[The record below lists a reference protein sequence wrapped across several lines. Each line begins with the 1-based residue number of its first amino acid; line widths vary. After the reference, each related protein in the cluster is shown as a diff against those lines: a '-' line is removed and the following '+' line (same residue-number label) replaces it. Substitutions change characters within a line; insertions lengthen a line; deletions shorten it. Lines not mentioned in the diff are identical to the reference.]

1 MTNEVN
7 TEQAELLR
15 RKKSKD
21 EMKKQL
27 ICFGMMTVFTLISSA
42 LGAVGTTET
51 MYILPILFVMAI
63 VQAGFQFY
71 FFMHLKDRDHE
82 MPATFIYGGVWAGF
96 LPRAGLMVISWW

>member
-27 ICFGMMTVFTLISSA
+27 ISFGLV
-42 LGAVGTTET
+42 AVGTIER

-71 FFMHLKDRDHE
+71 YFMHLKDRDHE

-96 LPRAGLMVISWW
+96 LTLAGLMVISWW